1 MIGIAGRAP
10 IASPLAVDGRG
21 RTAESSPARHLRDLI
36 EMVIFTAPGERVM
49 RPTFGSGVLGLVF
62 APNGPELATTTQYL
76 VAGAIQAWLGDKLE
90 LGEVTV
96 SAVDATLTI
105 TVTYTDRTTG
115 ATATAVFEPAQ

>member
-10 IASPLAVDGRG
+10 VASPLAVDGRG
-21 RTAESSPARHLRDLI
+21 RTAESVPGRHLRDLI

-76 VAGAIQAWLGDKLE
+76 VAGAIQACLGDVLD

-96 SAVDATLTI
+96 TAVDATLTI
-105 TVTYTDRTTG
+105 TVTYAPRATGVTT
-115 ATATAVFEPAQ
+115 TAVFEQTV